1 MSETRYPR
9 LSESVQNY
17 LVNIVRLRESEQ
29 EPVPLSHLAEALSI
43 SPISV
48 NDMCR
53 KLQDQGLVIYRPYKG
68 VYLTEQ
74 GQLHAYYIVRRHRL
88 WEVFLV
94 QKLGFDYEEAHEAAC
109 RLEHATSDSVADQL
123 DAFLSH
129 PTVNPQGLPIP
140 RPEGILPNCTPR
152 LLSELSAGPRCTSCT
167 ARPAHRSALRW
178 KNKACA
184 PAPRPRYCLSPSRA
198 SCCSFKTS
206 TPIRGAELGPDRSPV
221 EPLDEPG
228 RHRRGLHPAPPAGR
242 LSQPPAHPFS
252 FSEVHSM
259 PHSRIRWH
267 NSTALV
273 VLSRHRSC

>member
-1 MSETRYPR
+1 MTETRFPR

-29 EPVPLSHLAEALSI
+29 APVPLSQLAEALSI

-74 GQLHAYYIVRRHRL
+74 GQRHAYYIVRRHRL

-94 QKLGFDYEEAHEAAC
+94 QKLGFDYDEAHEAAC
-109 RLEHATSDSVADQL
+109 RLEHATSDPVADQL

-140 RPEGILPNCTPR
+140 RPEGVLPLCAPR
-152 LLSELSAGPRCTSCT
+152 LLSELSAGDIVHILQC
-167 ARPAHRSALRW
+167 SAS
-178 KNKACA
+178 A
-184 PAPRPRYCLSPSRA
+184 PARTALEEQGLRPGATAEILLASDQSVLLLVQDTHLSMAHSLA
-198 SCCSFKTS
+198 KT
-206 TPIRGAELGPDRSPV
+206 ILV
-221 EPLDEPG
+221 EPHENSDSTDAECS
-228 RHRRGLHPAPPAGR
+228 LHPLP
-242 LSQPPAHPFS
+242 SD
-252 FSEVHSM
+252 
-259 PHSRIRWH
+259 
-267 NSTALV
+267 
-273 VLSRHRSC
+273 

>member
-1 MSETRYPR
+1 MTETQFPR

-17 LVNIVRLRESEQ
+17 LVNIVRLRESEK

-74 GQLHAYYIVRRHRL
+74 GQRHAYYIVRRHRL

-94 QKLGFDYEEAHEAAC
+94 QKLGFDYEEAHKAAC
-109 RLEHATSDSVADQL
+109 RLEHATPDSVADQL

-140 RPEGILPNCTPR
+140 RPEGILPSCAPR
-152 LLSELSAGPRCTSCT
+152 LLSELSAGDRVHILQC
-167 ARPAHRSALRW
+167 SAS
-178 KNKACA
+178 A
-184 PAPRPRYCLSPSRA
+184 PARTSLAEQGLRPGATAEILLVSEPSLLLLVEDAHLSLARSLA
-198 SCCSFKTS
+198 KT
-206 TPIRGAELGPDRSPV
+206 ILV
-221 EPLDEPG
+221 EPLDGASPADAECT
-228 RHRRGLHPAPPAGR
+228 LHPLP
-242 LSQPPAHPFS
+242 SD
-252 FSEVHSM
+252 
-259 PHSRIRWH
+259 
-267 NSTALV
+267 
-273 VLSRHRSC
+273 